1 MCVLLQ
7 NLQSF
12 SLPANSSLEVVSLEV
27 ELVEVR
33 LPADKG
39 REVQKEKRKKVIN
52 IFFKTFFKKHNSV
65 SWSTINIMTC

>member
-39 REVQKEKRKKVIN
+39 REVQKEKEKRLLTFSLKLSLKN
-52 IFFKTFFKKHNSV
+52 ITV
-65 SWSTINIMTC
+65 LVGQL